1 MPRTRFSISASCLT
15 TLVLTLGLSS
25 CDGSTQGGEAKKA
38 ATVSPP
44 PAVYSYP
51 PPVSGRVSDVNTG
64 TFDLVDGIATP
75 ARGTPPATVVYVT
88 SKPIGSP
95 LLAHSGCPQTQA
107 RALTL
112 LRDAGYVEVV
122 PDAKGRSTHYIEGTP
137 YGGRGRSESVSGRE
151 WRISIATAGARAK
164 GEVVRRDRGRFSF
177 DLSLLPPPANDSEV
191 SESERWAAGYASW
204 GGNAPVP
211 TAEQALAAY
220 DRVHAA
226 AAKGDLAAYLE
237 LQGFAPTD
245 VESLRGLADMD
256 TDFAAH
262 RDRFLEPGDGEVST
276 LAAGFASV
284 GARGTNSKGE
294 AFANYYE
301 FTPCGDAL
309 VLTSIGLNP
318 Q

>member
-1 MPRTRFSISASCLT
+1 MPRARFSTTASCLT
-15 TLVLTLGLSS
+15 ALALTLGLSS
-25 CDGSTQGGEAKKA
+25 CGESTPPSEPTKA
-38 ATVSPP
+38 AAVSAP
-44 PAVYSYP
+44 PAAYTYP
-51 PPVSGRVSDVNTG
+51 PPVSGHVADVNTG
-64 TFDLVDGIATP
+64 TFDLVDGIAVP
-75 ARGTPPATVVYVT
+75 ARGVPATVVYVT

-95 LLAHSGCPQTQA
+95 LLARSQCPQTQA

-122 PDAKGRSTHYIEGTP
+122 PDAKGRSTHYLEGTP

-151 WRISIATAGARAK
+151 WKISIATADARAR

-177 DLSLLPPPANDSEV
+177 DLALLPPPAADSEV

-237 LQGFAPTD
+237 RQGFAPTD
-245 VESLRGLADMD
+245 IESLRGLAGMD
-256 TDFAAH
+256 ADFAAH
-262 RDRFLEPGDGEVST
+262 RDRFLEPGAGEVST